1 MGASTRDKLGHRP
14 RYGLGP
20 RQPVASFAGRERRA
34 GGQLGTPNAPLVTGY
49 VAALASERAHFF
61 AGGVGS
67 ARRAWRLGPPAC
79 ERSGSAEPHAVRCET
94 GRACCHC
101 SV

>member
-49 VAALASERAHFF
+49 VAALASERAHVQFKPF
-61 AGGVGS
+61 
-67 ARRAWRLGPPAC
+67 
-79 ERSGSAEPHAVRCET
+79 PH
-94 GRACCHC
+94 
-101 SV
+101 